1 MTKYQNILNYL
12 NSHAYPE
19 GFSKQE
25 KLVLR
30 KFAKTFEFDPQSKL
44 LFYIDK
50 RKDGTFAKRL
60 VVKED
65 EKARIFE
72 ECHSAYFS
80 GHAGRDNTI
89 KKIKKRYYWRDYY
102 KDTFI
107 EVIWSPSQPFL
118 GCHTTGGKSGKI
130 ITDKCMGK

>member
-1 MTKYQNILNYL
+1 MDSTKYQNILDYV

-19 GFSKQE
+19 GFAKQE

-30 KFAKTFEFDPQSKL
+30 KFAKNFEFDPQSKS

-50 RKDGTFAKRL
+50 RKDGTFVKRL

-72 ECHSAYFS
+72 ECHSADFS
-80 GHAGRDNTI
+80 GHACWPDNNNQSL
-89 KKIKKRYYWRDYY
+89 RHWRN
-102 KDTFI
+102 I
-107 EVIWSPSQPFL
+107 AAIQEVMNLFCYQNFRPFY
-118 GCHTTGGKSGKI
+118 
-130 ITDKCMGK
+130 

>member
-1 MTKYQNILNYL
+1 MDSTKYQNILNYV

-30 KFAKTFEFDPQSKL
+30 KLAKNFEFDPQSKS
-44 LFYIDK
+44 LFYYRWK
-50 RKDGTFAKRL
+50 ERRHVRKA
-60 VVKED
+60 
-65 EKARIFE
+65 IFE
-72 ECHSAYFS
+72 ECHSADFS

-89 KKIKKRYYWRDYY
+89 KMIRDRYYWPDYY

-107 EVIWSPSQPFL
+107 E
-118 GCHTTGGKSGKI
+118 I
-130 ITDKCMGK
+130 I